1 MPVGWMW
8 TAVVGV
14 IAVAV
19 AACGSPPTAPS
30 GGQQD
35 VAGRLLIADVARA
48 EPQSAD
54 VEALVEG
61 VTRFG
66 IELLTEVAAPDE
78 NVVLS
83 PASIGLAFG
92 MARAGAAGDTAAEI
106 DEVLGLPREAAVTHA
121 SFNAVD
127 RLLAD
132 AAPSALD
139 APDPQATRP
148 ADEDKPPALEIANG
162 VFPQIGFPIH
172 DDFLATLARE
182 YGAGVIPLDFG
193 DPEGAKELIDEWVRE
208 RTRDRI
214 EKLFDQLDPRTKLV
228 LANAIYLKADWLRPF
243 ASEPVRDLPFT
254 LASGEQVDVPTMG
267 QLETFRYARG
277 DGWQAVELPYVG
289 ERLAM
294 WVLVPDRGRT
304 PLEVLTP
311 ETLAT
316 IGDSLDEGFVDVRL
330 PRWDFDTD
338 VELVPALQAL
348 GMHAPFDPS
357 AADFSGITDAGLWI
371 GDAIHRAT
379 ITVDEWGTEAA
390 AVTGLGFATSGP
402 PPSDAVI
409 HADRPF
415 AFTIVDTQAHT
426 PLFLGQVADPRPS
439 NP

>member
-1 MPVGWMW
+1 
-8 TAVVGV
+8 
-14 IAVAV
+14 
-19 AACGSPPTAPS
+19 
-30 GGQQD
+30 
-35 VAGRLLIADVARA
+35 
-48 EPQSAD
+48 
-54 VEALVEG
+54 
-61 VTRFG
+61 
-66 IELLTEVAAPDE
+66 
-78 NVVLS
+78 
-83 PASIGLAFG
+83 
-92 MARAGAAGDTAAEI
+92 
-106 DEVLGLPREAAVTHA
+106 VTHA

-162 VFPQIGFPIH
+162 VFPQIGFPIQ

-193 DPEGAKELIDEWVRE
+193 HPEAAKELIDEWVRE

-316 IGDSLDEGFVDVRL
+316 IGDSLNEGFVDVRL

-338 VELVPALQAL
+338 VELIPALQAL
-348 GMHAPFDPS
+348 GMHAPFDPG

-390 AVTGLGFATSGP
+390 AVTGLGFPSSGP
-402 PPSDAVI
+402 PPPDAVI

-415 AFTIVDTQAHT
+415 AFAIVDTQAHT
-426 PLFLGQVADPRPS
+426 PLFLGQIADPRPS